1 MINNLK
7 SPRMLDLL
15 ALLSGLA
22 MPLAFAP
29 YGLYPLALI
38 LPTILLLCW
47 QQASP
52 RRAWLRGYLFGLGMF
67 GFGLHWL
74 HVSIAMFGG
83 SGLLFAWA
91 TTLLLAAV
99 LSIYPALIG
108 WLLNRFFAHASLAGR
123 LLLAVPGLWVTA
135 EWIRSWLFSGFPW
148 LSLGYSQI
156 DSVLGGYAPVLGVFG
171 VSLVVILCSSLL
183 AFSILARQRSQRIT
197 AIAGIFVLCFTGALL
212 QKINWSAPNGH
223 SIRVAMIQGAVEQEV
238 KWLPEQ
244 LQQTMRLY
252 HDLSKPYWGKVDLI
266 VWPET
271 AIPAFDFQLD
281 SYLDEQR
288 RLARASDTLLILGL
302 ATGDIG
308 SREYRNSMLSLG
320 IHEDIYHKRHL
331 VPFGE
336 YLPLKFILD
345 PLLKFL
351 HIPMSDFTPGDAKKP
366 LLELNEYQL
375 GVSICYEAVFG
386 HEVIQA
392 LPEAD
397 ILVNVSN
404 DAWFGDSIGPHQ
416 HLQIARMR
424 ALESSRYMLRST
436 NTGITAI
443 IDANGKIV
451 EQLPQFVPD
460 ALMAEVKLYTGVTQ
474 YAVSGNY
481 PIIILCL
488 LMLLVI
494 TAIRINTRSP

>member
-38 LPTILLLCW
+38 LPAVLLLVW

-52 RRAWLRGYLFGLGMF
+52 GRAWLRGYLFGLGMF

-74 HVSIAMFGG
+74 HISIAMFGG

-99 LSIYPALIG
+99 LSLYPAFIG
-108 WLLNRFFAHASLAGR
+108 WLLNRFFARVSLAGR
-123 LLLAVPGLWVTA
+123 LLLAVPALWVTG

-156 DSVLGGYAPVLGVFG
+156 DSALAGYAPVLGVFG
-171 VSLVVILCSSLL
+171 ISLVVILCSSLL
-183 AFSILARQRSQRIT
+183 ALSILARQRLQRVA
-197 AIAGIFVLCFTGALL
+197 AIAGILVLFFAGALL
-212 QKINWSAPNGH
+212 LKINWSEPNGH
-223 SIRVAMIQGAVEQEV
+223 GIKVAMVQGAVAQEV
-238 KWLPEQ
+238 KWQPEQ

-252 HDLSKPYWGKVDLI
+252 HDLSKPYWGKVDLVI
-266 VWPET
+266 WPET

-281 SYLDEQR
+281 SYLDFQR
-288 RLARASDTLLILGL
+288 KLAAASDTILILGL
-302 ATGDIG
+302 ATGDTA
-308 SREYRNSMLSLG
+308 SRQYRNSMLSLG
-320 IHEDIYHKRHL
+320 MHEDIYHKRHL

-336 YLPLKFILD
+336 YLPLKFVLD
-345 PLLKFL
+345 PLLEFL
-351 HIPMSDFTPGDAKKP
+351 QIPMSDFSPGVAEKP
-366 LLELNEYQL
+366 LLELNKYQL
-375 GVSICYEAVFG
+375 GVSVCYEAVFG

-424 ALESSRYMLRST
+424 ALETSRYMLRAT

-443 IDANGKIV
+443 VDANGRVV

-460 ALMAEVKLYTGVTQ
+460 ALMAEVKLHTGVTQ
-474 YAVSGNY
+474 YAISGNY
-481 PIIILCL
+481 PTIILCL
-488 LMLLVI
+488 IMLLVI
-494 TAIRINTRSP
+494 TALRKNSRRA